1 MSSEDTKHTD
11 PRLDALRLMTEA
23 KYSQD
28 QVRIVCRELGK
39 VLVDPSAKQV
49 LQEFEARIG
58 RDFPTSLNHLRH
70 DVVAEAL
77 SLGDEKTSLELPQI
91 DSNKKTKKKRH
102 GNNAWSD
109 TELHAYWMKVLKGAF
124 QLITRRYV
132 HALKIAQLLWESDQ
146 SEGDSREQVIRRA
159 QLVQALTTI
168 PAPGNVIRRR
178 TALFHANAE
187 DFRKDAMERLKL
199 TSIRVDPDFDE
210 HYTSVLFPAAMKL
223 SKEAD
228 KEINWLRKSVQL
240 PSFDI
245 MF

>member
-1 MSSEDTKHTD
+1 MSSEKSK
-11 PRLDALRLMTEA
+11 LDVLRLMTEA

-28 QVRIVCRELGK
+28 QVRIVCRELVK
-39 VLVDPSAKQV
+39 VLVDPNDKQV

-77 SLGDEKTSLELPQI
+77 SLGDEKTSLELPQPN
-91 DSNKKTKKKRH
+91 NKKTKKKRP
-102 GNNAWSD
+102 GNNTWSD

-187 DFRKDAMERLKL
+187 GFRKDAMERLKL